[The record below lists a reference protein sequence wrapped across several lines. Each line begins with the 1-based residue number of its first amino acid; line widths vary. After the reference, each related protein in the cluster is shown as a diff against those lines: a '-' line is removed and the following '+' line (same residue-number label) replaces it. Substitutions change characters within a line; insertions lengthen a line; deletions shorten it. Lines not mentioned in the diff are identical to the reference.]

1 MRYPRFAAITI
12 SLIGLLMLAS
22 VAHAARIP
30 SPLQPA
36 TTPEP
41 NPVSSGNTGSTTTT
55 NTGNAATYV
64 VKQGETLFKIAV
76 RFNLTVQ
83 ELAAAN
89 GITNPA
95 LIYAGQVLKIPGKG
109 EVIPTAAAPAPT
121 SPPPQPTA
129 VPQATGTYTVQVGD
143 TLYKIAV
150 RFKTTTTVLIRLNNL
165 TNPNI
170 VYIGQV
176 LKVPTEGS
184 AAPAP
189 TPVPTAQSGQPAAP
203 TAALAPVGY
212 GFDYGIEA
220 FTTGQDL
227 GNVTSQISQLG
238 MHWVKQ
244 TIYWRDIEPVRG
256 QIDFATLDEI
266 VNRFTSANLKILF
279 TVTSAPA
286 WARSYIL
293 ENGPSDNLADYGTFV
308 AALAQRYVGRVQAYE
323 IWNEPNLR
331 SQWSCTE
338 SSDKPSFCAAKYSD
352 LLNIAYNAIKGAD
365 ASAVVIS
372 AGLAPTGYNDGVN
385 AIDDR
390 VFLKDLYA
398 AGLANMSDA
407 IGAHPLGWANPPDS
421 ACCTAPEG
429 VSTHFENPSFFF
441 RNTLDDYRKIIVD
454 NKDSGTPIWVTKFGW
469 GTSEDTSPPDK
480 NNIFVS
486 YTSLDEQATY
496 VTRAFELATELGF
509 IGPMFLSNLNGCQA
523 GGDVES
529 CYYSLIAPDGS
540 PRPSYEKLRALLAPT
555 GEALP
560 AVQPTAAVPE
570 PATSTSEQVVPTIES
585 TPSPQP
591 IPEVTAIG

>member
-1 MRYPRFAAITI
+1 VR
-12 SLIGLLMLAS
+12 
-22 VAHAARIP
+22 
-30 SPLQPA
+30 
-36 TTPEP
+36 
-41 NPVSSGNTGSTTTT
+41 
-55 NTGNAATYV
+55 
-64 VKQGETLFKIAV
+64 QGETLFKIAT
-76 RFNLTVQ
+76 RFNLTTKQ
-83 ELAAAN
+83 LADAN

-95 LIYAGQVLKIPGKG
+95 LIYPGQILKIPGAAAAN
-109 EVIPTAAAPAPT
+109 PTAVAPVPIA
-121 SPPPQPTA
+121 QPTA
-129 VPQATGTYTVQVGD
+129 VPPATGTYTVQVGD

-150 RFKTTTTVLIRLNNL
+150 RFKTTTTKLISLNGL

-170 VYIGQV
+170 VYVGQV
-176 LKVPTEGS
+176 LKIPADTTG
-184 AAPAP
+184 APAP
-189 TPVPTAQSGQPAAP
+189 TAVPTAQSGQPVAP
-203 TAALAPVGY
+203 TAASAQVGY

-227 GNVTSQISQLG
+227 STITTQINQLG

-256 QIDFATLDEI
+256 QIDFATLDEM

-279 TVTSAPA
+279 TVTTAPA
-286 WARSYIL
+286 WSRTYIL
-293 ENGPSDNLADYGTFV
+293 ENGPSDNLSDYGTFV
-308 AALAQRYVGRVQAYE
+308 AALAQRYTGRVQAYE

-338 SSDKPSFCAAKYSD
+338 STDKPSFCTSKYND
-352 LLNIAYNAIKGAD
+352 LLAIAYKAIKGVD

-372 AGLAPTGYNDGVN
+372 AGLAPTGYNDGIN

-390 VFLKDLYA
+390 VFLKDLYT

-421 ACCTAPEG
+421 ACCAASDG
-429 VSTHFENPSFFF
+429 VTTHFDNPSFYF

-454 NKDSGTPIWVTKFGW
+454 NKDSSTPIWITKFGW
-469 GTSEDTSPPDK
+469 GTSEDTSAPDK

-496 VTRAFELATELGF
+496 ISRAFELATELGF

-529 CYYSLIAPDGS
+529 CYYSLIGPNGT
-540 PRPSYEKLRALLAPT
+540 PRPAYEKLGTLLAPAGDAPPT
-555 GEALP
+555 AQP
-560 AVQPTAAVPE
+560 TDAVQETPS
-570 PATSTSEQVVPTIES
+570 STQQEVLPTIES
-585 TPSPQP
+585 TPLPLDVLT
-591 IPEVTAIG
+591 PEVTAIG